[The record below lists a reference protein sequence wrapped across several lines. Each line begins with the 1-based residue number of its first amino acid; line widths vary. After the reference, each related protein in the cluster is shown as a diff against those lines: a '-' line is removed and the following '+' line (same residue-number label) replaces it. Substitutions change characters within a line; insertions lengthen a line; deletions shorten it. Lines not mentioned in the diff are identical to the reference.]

1 MYGRIF
7 VDDLSKKYSDA
18 CCKFDINVGKIL
30 KKLFPKMDISCRKNN
45 GKRGTS
51 YSGIYRKHDAS
62 EGNII
67 DITGVADALPKT
79 AMLLHSD
86 AVSISFMIKSLFV
99 MDGNIVLKEYNI
111 YIWNLK
117 IRGKS
122 INLDKL
128 GVKTSTERLTHFYIK
143 QIIRDFDALQLCC
156 GKKLSNEEC
165 RSLTNTLQVNGV
177 GNDNYDICYRSP
189 KCQQINSW
197 YNIKHNQMCQK

>member
-1 MYGRIF
+1 
-7 VDDLSKKYSDA
+7 
-18 CCKFDINVGKIL
+18 
-30 KKLFPKMDISCRKNN
+30 MDISCRKNN

-51 YSGIYRKHDAS
+51 YSGIYWKHDAS
-62 EGNII
+62 EGDII

-99 MDGNIVLKEYNI
+99 MDGNIVLKEITILKEYNI

-122 INLDKL
+122 INLDEL

-143 QIIRDFDALQLCC
+143 QIIR
-156 GKKLSNEEC
+156 
-165 RSLTNTLQVNGV
+165 VN
-177 GNDNYDICYRSP
+177 C
-189 KCQQINSW
+189 
-197 YNIKHNQMCQK
+197 